1 MEEAASDKQSS
12 TSEPKRDKQ
21 RASGWIRMHS
31 DEKKTPPLVDEV
43 LDKEDQSEDQSRDR
57 RIRKELA
64 KS

>member
-1 MEEAASDKQSS
+1 
-12 TSEPKRDKQ
+12 
-21 RASGWIRMHS
+21 MHS